1 MNSLA
6 SIDDDDEDD
15 EVCGGSEASEP
26 AASSRTWR
34 GMHFVDILIYG
45 ILLSRFRSDSAPQA
59 SHGALSR
66 RPRCSTHTHCLFAC
80 CCTGARVVPTCC
92 LTPLQ
97 ANVTNVLEL
106 QATMSSR
113 DGTFG

>member
-1 MNSLA
+1 MKAYRA
-6 SIDDDDEDD
+6 SR
-15 EVCGGSEASEP
+15 VSKC
-26 AASSRTWR
+26 ASSRFHCR
-34 GMHFVDILIYG
+34 VSLCDRSLYG

-113 DGTFG
+113 DGTFGR